1 LKEDLAVYKM
11 ENEQSTTPEEKLL
24 NQILTEIDKYEN
36 NQKKFVE
43 AMKGFFEDS
52 NTDNDTE

>member
-1 LKEDLAVYKM
+1 M
-11 ENEQSTTPEEKLL
+11 EQPTTPEEKLL
-24 NQILTEIDKYEN
+24 NQILNEIDKYEN

-52 NTDNDTE
+52 DTDNDTE